1 MLAASQVIPT
11 HTVKETVTWSIY
23 WTAFSL
29 DSGIIAS
36 PIVLLLGQDGT
47 PAPAGLGVLTTA
59 TRLQTQPAELSFSSA
74 ASTLPLACTAGQST
88 LSLKEE
94 CSKVVDGLLWAWS
107 MTTLL
112 SLTQH
117 LVVTYHSVNQHMPPV
132 FPSLR
137 KPHRAELPWSVCF
150 SQIPTLL
157 INSAASPSKQLSRVF
172 VTWN

>member
-1 MLAASQVIPT
+1 MVHL
-11 HTVKETVTWSIY
+11 
-23 WTAFSL
+23 L
-29 DSGIIAS
+29 DSLFSGQWAHCFSNCAVAGAKWNPRSCWIWS
-36 PIVLLLGQDGT
+36 PYHSHQ
-47 PAPAGLGVLTTA
+47 APDTTSRA
-59 TRLQTQPAELSFSSA
+59 FSSA

-132 FPSLR
+132 FPGLR
-137 KPHRAELPWSVCF
+137 KPHRAELTWSVCF

-157 INSAASPSKQLSRVF
+157 INSAASPSKKLSGVS